1 MQFLGDFRYFSSKF
15 VQFSEKNKRI
25 SDIISDIK
33 QHLFKRKIN
42 KQTVYKHFFIK
53 YKTKK
58 MYFPS

>member
-42 KQTVYKHFFIK
+42 K
-53 YKTKK
+53 
-58 MYFPS
+58 